1 MPIDYE
7 DLYLVELSSDESQ
20 YDTDE
25 HDAGDEDYSG
35 HDLDDDLPV
44 YPGEDWDNEDADDAE
59 TVEGDDDDDDS
70 FDDDDDGFDDDDSFD
85 DSRPD
90 VMETHQYREDER
102 GFRYTTD
109 EYIEELDSAWDRD
122 ESDFERI
129 ARGD

>member
-7 DLYLVELSSDESQ
+7 DLYLVELSADESQ

-25 HDAGDEDYSG
+25 HDGGDEDYSG

-44 YPGEDWDNEDADDAE
+44 YPDEDWENEDAGNDE
-59 TVEGDDDDDDS
+59 TVEGDDDDDI
-70 FDDDDDGFDDDDSFD
+70 FDDDDDDSFD

-90 VMETHQYREDER
+90 VMETRQYREDER